1 MKLSNIAIKNA
12 KPKDKAYKMT
22 DGDGMFLLVM
32 PNGSKLWRFKY
43 YFNKK
48 EKGFSLGTY
57 PEVSLAR
64 AREKRLEARRL
75 ISEGIDPGVV
85 KQEKKR
91 DKLINAGNTFEAVAR
106 QWHDK
111 KKSGWSTKYA
121 GTILNRLE
129 VDIFPS
135 IGKYPIKEI
144 TPAIML
150 RALQEIEQRGVYEL
164 TRRAKQY
171 CGQIFRYAIPLGLVD
186 RDMTADLKDSLESK
200 STTKHL
206 ASIEPDELPQL
217 VRDIHRNDA
226 RMYSVTKLAMELM
239 LHTFVRTNELIK
251 ARWEEFNF
259 TEARWIIPS
268 NRMKMKKAHVI
279 PLSTQV
285 IEILEELKKHNGNYE
300 WVFASPTRP
309 RDHMSDNAILKALE
323 RLGYKGRMTGHG
335 FRSLA
340 MTTILEKLNY
350 PFDIVDAQLAH
361 AKRNSLGE
369 AYDRAKYLTQ
379 RTKMMQDWSDY
390 LSRMTNGG

>member
-12 KPKDKAYKMT
+12 KPKDKSYKMS
-22 DGDGMFLLVM
+22 DGDGMSLLVM

-43 YFNKK
+43 YFNRK
-48 EKGFSLGTY
+48 EKGFSLGPY
-57 PEVSLAR
+57 PEISLAR

-75 ISEGIDPGVV
+75 IAEGIDPGVV

-91 DKLINAGNTFEAVAR
+91 DQLIDAVNTFEEIAR
-106 QWHDK
+106 QWHEKK
-111 KKSGWSTKYA
+111 KKSWSPKYA
-121 GTILNRLE
+121 ATILNRLE
-129 VDIFPS
+129 MDIFPS
-135 IGKYPIKEI
+135 IGRYPIKDI
-144 TPAIML
+144 TPGIML

-171 CGQIFRYAIPLGLVD
+171 CGQIFRYAIPLGLAD

-200 STTKHL
+200 ATTKHI
-206 ASIEPDELPQL
+206 ASIDPEELPQL
-217 VRDIHRNDA
+217 VRDMHRNDA
-226 RMYSVTKLAMELM
+226 RMYIVTKLAMEMM

-251 ARWEEFNF
+251 ARWDEFHF
-259 TEARWIIPS
+259 ETARWVIPAE
-268 NRMKMKKAHVI
+268 RMKMKKAHIV
-279 PLSTQV
+279 PLSSQV
-285 IEILEELKKHNGNYE
+285 IEILEELKKHTGHYP

-323 RLGYKGRMTGHG
+323 RMGYKGRMTGHG

-350 PFDIVDAQLAH
+350 AFDVVDAQLAH

-379 RTKMMQDWSDY
+379 RTQMMQDWSDY
-390 LSRMTNGG
+390 LSRLTNHR